1 MRRAPSIAIA
11 TGQGRIQKLGKPHGN
26 SSVDRPYDR
35 YTEVH
40 VASLGMSA
48 GEREAVETFKR
59 DVIEPS
65 MTQIVILDFWAEW
78 CGPCKALSPVLEKV
92 VADYATKGVMLVKVN
107 VDENKMIA
115 AQFRVQSIPTVY
127 AVFQGQLVADLT
139 PARTEAQLGK
149 MLDQLLAKL
158 PVQGEAQAQEAEL
171 EPLIAM
177 GEDVLASGDA
187 ARAAGIFA
195 QLMEMAP
202 THPAV
207 LSGMI
212 RALVAE
218 GAIGEAEALVAQLS
232 PEQAKDAGIARGISA
247 LALAK
252 DAKPVDDLTGLKAQV
267 DAAPDNHELRFAL
280 AGGLMAAGDR
290 DGAADALLAIIAADR
305 DWNDSA
311 ARTQLLTLFE
321 VVGVGDPWVSA
332 QRRRLSAV
340 LFT

>member
-1 MRRAPSIAIA
+1 M
-11 TGQGRIQKLGKPHGN
+11 
-26 SSVDRPYDR
+26 
-35 YTEVH
+35 
-40 VASLGMSA
+40 ASLGMSA

-92 VADYATKGVMLVKVN
+92 AADYATKGVMLVKVN

-267 DAAPDNHELRFAL
+267 DAAPDNHELRFEL